1 MGARNRTDSPREQL
15 WTRDFILICT
25 TNLFIFCGFQMLMPT
40 LPVYAKHLGG
50 SDAAAGLIVGSVSV
64 AAVLMRPVA
73 GQALDYYGRKGI
85 FLAGLVVFI
94 SAVLA
99 YIWAPSL
106 GVLLLIRFIH
116 GFGWGATS
124 TAASTVAADIIPKAR
139 LGEGMGYFGLTTTVA
154 MAFAPALGL
163 YLTSHF
169 SFTVLFLAS
178 AFIVAIAA
186 GLALSIGYRH
196 INAAKAKTFLLE
208 KAALRPALVI
218 FFVTMTYGAVVSFLA
233 LYAAQQGI
241 DNIGP
246 FFTVYAIALAVAR
259 PLSGRLADRRGFD
272 IVVIPGVV
280 LIMVAMF
287 LLYLANS
294 FAWFLAAGIVY
305 GIGFGAVQPGL
316 QAMSVLKAP
325 PNRRGAA
332 NATFFIGFDLG
343 IGFSSVLWGLVS
355 QAFGYK
361 AMYLWTVVP
370 ALLALSIYI
379 IIGRRMQQLAQ

>member
-1 MGARNRTDSPREQL
+1 MAVRDSADSLRERL

-25 TNLFIFCGFQMLMPT
+25 INLLIFCGFQMLLPT

-50 SDAAAGLIVGSVSV
+50 SDAAAGLIVGIFTV
-64 AAVLMRPVA
+64 AAVIMRPVA

-85 FLAGLVVFI
+85 FLSGLAVFI

-106 GVLLLIRFIH
+106 GILLLIRFIH

-139 LGEGMGYFGLTTTVA
+139 LGEGMGYFGLTTTAA

-169 SFTVLFLAS
+169 SFSVLFLVS
-178 AFIVAIAA
+178 AFIVTIAA

-196 INAAKAKTFLLE
+196 INAANAKTVLLE
-208 KAALRPALVI
+208 KVALRPALVI
-218 FFVTMTYGAVVSFLA
+218 FFVTMTYGAIVAFLA

-241 DNIGP
+241 GNIGP
-246 FFTVYAIALAVAR
+246 FFTAYATALAVAR
-259 PLSGRLADRRGFD
+259 PLAGRLADRRGFD
-272 IVVIPGVV
+272 IVVIPGLV
-280 LIMVAMF
+280 LVMVAMF
-287 LLYLANS
+287 LLYLAQGL
-294 FAWFLAAGIVY
+294 AWFLAAGIVY
-305 GIGFGAVQPGL
+305 GAGFGAVQPGL
-316 QAMSVLKAP
+316 QAMAVLQAP

-343 IGFSSVLWGLVS
+343 IGFSSVIWGLVS
-355 QAFGYK
+355 QLTGYK
-361 AMYLWTVVP
+361 TMYLWTMAP
-370 ALLALSIYI
+370 ALLALSVYI
-379 IIGRRMQQLAQ
+379 VFGRRTSQLTQ

>member
-1 MGARNRTDSPREQL
+1 M
-15 WTRDFILICT
+15 
-25 TNLFIFCGFQMLMPT
+25 
-40 LPVYAKHLGG
+40 
-50 SDAAAGLIVGSVSV
+50 
-64 AAVLMRPVA
+64 
-73 GQALDYYGRKGI
+73 
-85 FLAGLVVFI
+85 
-94 SAVLA
+94 
-99 YIWAPSL
+99 
-106 GVLLLIRFIH
+106 
-116 GFGWGATS
+116 
-124 TAASTVAADIIPKAR
+124 
-139 LGEGMGYFGLTTTVA
+139 
-154 MAFAPALGL
+154 
-163 YLTSHF
+163 
-169 SFTVLFLAS
+169 
-178 AFIVAIAA
+178 
-186 GLALSIGYRH
+186 
-196 INAAKAKTFLLE
+196 
-208 KAALRPALVI
+208 
-218 FFVTMTYGAVVSFLA
+218 
-233 LYAAQQGI
+233 
-241 DNIGP
+241 
-246 FFTVYAIALAVAR
+246 AVAR

-305 GIGFGAVQPGL
+305 GIGFGSVQPGL